1 LDVAYLIETIIERNS
16 QARKSIDTD
25 LVFVYEPRVAHI
37 GAESGRA
44 SSLAERLLR
53 YNIKKFIKEYDLRD
67 EDGRTM
73 KLNVSRFRK
82 TFINGIYELSG
93 ESLLIAAQQAKHS

>member
-1 LDVAYLIETIIERNS
+1 LSSSLRQVSNN
-16 QARKSIDTD
+16 D
-25 LVFVYEPRVAHI
+25 LVFLYVARNSKGTI
-37 GAESGRA
+37 T
-44 SSLAERLLR
+44 SLSDLSLHN
-53 YNIKKFIKEYDLRD
+53 NIKKFIKEYDLRD

-93 ESLLIAAQQAKHS
+93 ESLLIA